1 MKDGRRIKNNR
12 LSIIGAEGIFKG
24 TRFVPIADSNSP
36 DRVSYEIV
44 PCIGLQKN
52 EDEMNIFR

>member
-24 TRFVPIADSNSP
+24 IRFVPILERRELIRLN
-36 DRVSYEIV
+36 Y
-44 PCIGLQKN
+44 QK
-52 EDEMNIFR
+52 RKHG